1 MPRAAAVKLFKSN
14 TVNYLKEDDLLFL
27 RDFVVSTATSTNKLK
42 ACGTFNFS
50 LAVSVIKRQ

>member
-1 MPRAAAVKLFKSN
+1 MAMAVRLGDETTPQLLARAQEHGAGRGYDA
-14 TVNYLKEDDLLFL
+14 T
-27 RDFVVSTATSTNKLK
+27 TSTNKLK